1 MRRRHRRE
9 TYGNHGLGFGPG
21 VHSWGHVDACN
32 RERAGRDDRLGCR
45 NGKRTQIRVDD
56 VSRRCA
62 SCATA
67 PTPTSKCSVHRSR
80 RQIANWPM
88 RRSRPTSSM
97 PEFLSPRKTWCG
109 SSEGRPR
116 STMTANSGPISTSTL
131 PTTLPRP
138 RLLPRS
144 PRSCN
149 APWRCFTPTA
159 HKARLYK
166 HIRETANGGLREV
179 PRTLRLESRDKDR
192 RP

>member
-1 MRRRHRRE
+1 MGTMDWDSVQE
-9 TYGNHGLGFGPG
+9 CIPGDMWMLATENGLG
-21 VHSWGHVDACN
+21 VMTAWA
-32 RERAGRDDRLGCR
+32 AGTANVRKYAL
-45 NGKRTQIRVDD
+45 TT
-56 VSRRCA
+56 SAARCA

-109 SSEGRPR
+109 SSEGRPC

-138 RLLPRS
+138 RLLPRL